1 MKLYPL
7 EPISRLAINIARI
20 SKKIEMDVLIKGVD
34 MADLDLDCLV
44 GIGDG
49 TPDDIAFSIIAFHL
63 NGDKIAGIVKPEMEK
78 RDACIDLI
86 PRYLNGNIR
95 KILILMDEGDDP
107 LDTIYEKIQQRVKK
121 LATGEVEVINEETE
135 ERVKIYTG
143 KYGSK
148 DFELIFVINGLDD
161 IRTGKHSI
169 EDHLLKAAK
178 MLSVD
183 IGDFENSKAAWKSIN
198 HNLQLEIFNALKNN
212 RQMVEKVFPQQVR
225 GCKYLTEKMYHQL
238 SHRNQ

>member
-7 EPISRLAINIARI
+7 EPSSRLATNIEGI
-20 SKKIEMDVLIKGVD
+20 SKKTRMDVLIKGVNI
-34 MADLDLDCLV
+34 ADLDCLV
-44 GIGDG
+44 VIGDG

-78 RDACIDLI
+78 RYACINLI
-86 PRYLNGNIR
+86 PTYLKGNIR
-95 KILILMDEGDDP
+95 KILILMDEEDDP
-107 LDTIYEKIQQRVKK
+107 LDTIYERIQRGVEE
-121 LATGEVEVINEETE
+121 LATGEVEVIDEETE
-135 ERVKIYTG
+135 ERVRIYTA
-143 KYGSK
+143 KYGGR
-148 DFELIFVINGLDD
+148 DFVLILVINGLDD
-161 IRTGKHSI
+161 IRTDKHSI

-212 RQMVEKVFPQQVR
+212 REMVKRVFPQQVQ
-225 GCKYLTEKMYHQL
+225 GCGYLMGAHPKIGN
-238 SHRNQ
+238 R